1 MAVAAQCCTQ
11 INADSL
17 WLLQFFPTEFSIDHR
32 WDLEAGNERR
42 ELKIWG
48 NWLCVSAMCTLSCC
62 GSWLQGA
69 SQALGKI
76 TWNSGILLWLWWI
89 SRAFCLESKNHPEDP
104 LWGNHFHQHI
114 LVYAVASLIALA
126 LWHPKPNKDSRNPN
140 FKLFYARWLWGWE
153 QRDKALRGRGRA
165 GVSSVGRDPETLLSV
180 KILPNQQ
187 GLHPKCSP
195 TNQQSFVSCNLYIG
209 WLVLCQNYLQ
219 KVSCKLNLQQQP

>member
-1 MAVAAQCCTQ
+1 MYRHCALFHVV
-11 INADSL
+11 DL
-17 WLLQFFPTEFSIDHR
+17 DYKGHLRLLVRSHGIQKVGPPHVFALI
-32 WDLEAGNERR
+32 RR
-42 ELKIWG
+42 AI
-48 NWLCVSAMCTLSCC
+48 
-62 GSWLQGA
+62 
-69 SQALGKI
+69 
-76 TWNSGILLWLWWI
+76 
-89 SRAFCLESKNHPEDP
+89 CLESKNHPEDP
-104 LWGNHFHQHI
+104 LWGNQFHQHI
-114 LVYAVASLIALA
+114 PVYAVASLIALA
-126 LWHPKPNKDSRNPN
+126 LWHPKTNKDSRNPN
-140 FKLFYARWLWGWE
+140 LKLFYARWLWGWE